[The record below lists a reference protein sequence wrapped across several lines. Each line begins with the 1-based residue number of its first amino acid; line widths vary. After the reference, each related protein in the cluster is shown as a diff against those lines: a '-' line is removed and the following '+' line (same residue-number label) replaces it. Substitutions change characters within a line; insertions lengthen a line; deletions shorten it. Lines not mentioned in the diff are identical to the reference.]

1 MKQQLPNGAP
11 DARTLVKFVASI
23 AWRSRWLI
31 ALASA
36 LTVVLTYF
44 LYNPDT
50 VSAWTGKTIVKIG
63 IAPPAEFV
71 LQESGP
77 ALAPIESPRSL
88 VARISDPIFK
98 TKVIDRTAF
107 EQAQASLSKSLAS
120 SSMRGVALESERDVA
135 IEVSAAS
142 RADVEAVFRALMAEI
157 DSVHASMVQQRLDT
171 LRARIEDAKSR
182 VALIEKSSGDLR
194 ERLLGGASDDKD
206 SQRSVVLLPGP
217 APSTEPW
224 NRLKDRIERSTNLI
238 KFSEK
243 TVVYTEPET
252 YPIAQRAIGLVKA
265 SILAGLAMLAFMIV
279 LTILTSPARPPAG

>member
-1 MKQQLPNGAP
+1 MKQHLPNGAP

-36 LTVVLTYF
+36 LTVALTYF

-50 VSAWTGKTIVKIG
+50 VSAWTGKTIIKIG

-120 SSMRGVALESERDVA
+120 SSLRGVALESERDVA

-171 LRARIEDAKSR
+171 LRANIEDAKSR
-182 VALIEKSSGDLR
+182 IALIEKSGGDLR
-194 ERLLGGASDDKD
+194 ERLLSGASDNKD

-217 APSTEPW
+217 VPSTETW
-224 NRLKDRIERSTNLI
+224 NRLKDRVERSTNLI

-243 TVVYTEPET
+243 TVVYAEPET